1 MDEGR
6 MNKFTLIAMV
16 FLLTGCPGP
25 MDAVP
30 VEEAAQV
37 RLVSNQ
43 VCITTPASTGEK
55 IFSVNI
61 SNGAGQ
67 EIYKTFGR
75 YVQQPVVVQ
84 GKCLP
89 AFGFEFK
96 PGNRYAA
103 FYQIEKNTTEPG
115 KTYVVRFSL
124 EQDEKGSL
132 RLTPYGRNN

>member
-1 MDEGR
+1 

-61 SNGAGQ
+61 TNGAGQ

-124 EQDEKGSL
+124 EQDENGSL
-132 RLTPYGRNN
+132 RLIPYGRNN

>member
-1 MDEGR
+1 
-6 MNKFTLIAMV
+6 MNKYTLIAMV

-30 VEEAAQV
+30 VEEPAQV
-37 RLVSNQ
+37 RLISNQ
-43 VCITTPASTGEK
+43 VCITTPARTGEK
-55 IFSVNI
+55 IFSVHI

-75 YVQQPVVVQ
+75 YAQQPVVVQ
-84 GKCLP
+84 RECLP

-96 PGNRYAA
+96 PGKRYAA
-103 FYQIEKNTTEPG
+103 FYQIEKNTIEPG
-115 KTYVVRFSL
+115 KTYVARFSL

-132 RLTPYGRNN
+132 RLTPYGRDG

>member
-1 MDEGR
+1 

-96 PGNRYAA
+96 PGNRYSA

-124 EQDEKGSL
+124 EQNEKGSL
-132 RLTPYGRNN
+132 RLTPYGRNS

>member
-6 MNKFTLIAMV
+6 MNKYTLTAMV

-37 RLVSNQ
+37 RLISNE
-43 VCITTPASTGEK
+43 VCITTSARTGEK
-55 IFSVNI
+55 IFSVHI

-75 YVQQPVVVQ
+75 YAQQPVVVQ
-84 GKCLP
+84 GECLP
-89 AFGFEFK
+89 VFGFKFK

-115 KTYVVRFSL
+115 KTYVARFSL

-132 RLTPYGRNN
+132 RLTPYGRDG

>member
-96 PGNRYAA
+96 PGNRYSA

-124 EQDEKGSL
+124 EQNEKGSL
-132 RLTPYGRNN
+132 RLTPYGRNS

>member
-1 MDEGR
+1 MDECK
-6 MNKFTLIAMV
+6 MNNYTLIAMV

-30 VEEAAQV
+30 VEEPAQV
-37 RLVSNQ
+37 RILSNQ

-55 IFSVNI
+55 IFSVHI

-75 YVQQPVVVQ
+75 YAQQPVVVQ

-89 AFGFEFK
+89 AFDFEFK

-103 FYQIEKNTTEPG
+103 FYQIENNTTKPG

-124 EQDEKGSL
+124 EQDENGSL
-132 RLTPYGRNN
+132 RLTPYGRNS

>member
-1 MDEGR
+1 
-6 MNKFTLIAMV
+6 MNKYTLLAMV

-124 EQDEKGSL
+124 EQDENGSL
-132 RLTPYGRNN
+132 RLIPYGRNN

>member
-1 MDEGR
+1 

>member
-1 MDEGR
+1 MDEGG

-61 SNGAGQ
+61 TNGAGQ

-124 EQDEKGSL
+124 EQDENGSL
-132 RLTPYGRNN
+132 RLIPYGRNN

>member
-1 MDEGR
+1 MDGGR
-6 MNKFTLIAMV
+6 MNKYTLLAMV

-25 MDAVP
+25 MDP
-30 VEEAAQV
+30 IPFEEAAQV

-75 YVQQPVVVQ
+75 YAQQPVVVQ

-124 EQDEKGSL
+124 EQDENGSL
-132 RLTPYGRNN
+132 RLIPYGRNN